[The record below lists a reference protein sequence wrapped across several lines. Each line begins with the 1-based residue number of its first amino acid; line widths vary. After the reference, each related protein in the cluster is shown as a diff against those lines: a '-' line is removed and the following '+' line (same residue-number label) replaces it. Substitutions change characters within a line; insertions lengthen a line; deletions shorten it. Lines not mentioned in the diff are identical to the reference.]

1 MFPSVCPSLCFV
13 CLQGKHFP
21 CALWAQFTVVS
32 PWSEEGEPQ
41 RPGITLFVA
50 VSSTPRTQPCSGHLS
65 KAISV
70 CPTKISFAPQ
80 FLPSLFQGPLT
91 NPSKTRHRSASL
103 LPHLP
108 ISYALGAFSM
118 PCLVCP
124 FSFYSALQHIENGP
138 AISEFEGIGQE
149 AGGRQAVLSGLEES
163 TCLSLSFPIMPGAV
177 CLGYNLKNDRM
188 ISVHL
193 HGKPFYITVIQV
205 YAPTTNAKEA
215 ERFYKDLKDLLE
227 LTPRKDVHFITGGWN
242 AKVGSQ
248 EIPGVAGKFG
258 LGVQNQV
265 GQRLTEFCQENALV
279 IANTL
284 FQQHKRR
291 LYTWTSPDCHTKIR
305 FIIFFAAKDGE
316 VLYSQQKKR
325 LGADCGSDH
334 ELIIIIQT

>member
-1 MFPSVCPSLCFV
+1 MFPSVCPSLCSV
-13 CLQGKHFP
+13 HLQGKHFP

-50 VSSTPRTQPCSGHLS
+50 VSSTPRTQPCSEHLS
-65 KAISV
+65 KAIPA
-70 CPTKISFAPQ
+70 CPTKISFAPR

-91 NPSKTRHRSASL
+91 NPSKTRHRSSSL

-188 ISVHL
+188 ISVHF
-193 HGKPFYITVIQV
+193 HGKPFNITVIQV

-215 ERFYKDLKDLLE
+215 EVERFYKDLKDLLE
-227 LTPRKDVHFITGGWN
+227 LTPQKDVLFITGGWN

-248 EIPGVAGKFG
+248 EIPEVAGKFG

-265 GQRLTEFCQENALV
+265 GQRLTEFCQENTLV

-284 FQQHKRR
+284 FQQHNRR
-291 LYTWTSPDCHTKIR
+291 LYTWSSPDCQH
-305 FIIFFAAKDGE
+305 
-316 VLYSQQKKR
+316 
-325 LGADCGSDH
+325 
-334 ELIIIIQT
+334 